1 MVTVRIKLCRLLQTD
16 SNSLLCKFKHFTN
29 TMAHVSKLAVL
40 VVINL
45 FKMNES
51 PLIQDLA
58 TEVLQ

>member
-1 MVTVRIKLCRLLQTD
+1 
-16 SNSLLCKFKHFTN
+16 
-29 TMAHVSKLAVL
+29 MAHVSNLAVL

-45 FKMNES
+45 SKMKES